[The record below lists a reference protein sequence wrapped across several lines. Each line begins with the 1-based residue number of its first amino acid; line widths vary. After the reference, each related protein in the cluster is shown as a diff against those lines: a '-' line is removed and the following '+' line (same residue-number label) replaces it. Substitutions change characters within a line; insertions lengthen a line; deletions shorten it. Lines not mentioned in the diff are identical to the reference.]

1 MKIKN
6 IKINNYGN
14 LENKEIKLNKKINII
29 YGKNESG
36 KSTLLYYIKNIF
48 YGISKNKNG
57 KNISDYEKY
66 KPWNREEF
74 SGKLKYELD
83 SGEEFEV
90 YKDFNKKNPKIYNSD
105 LEDIT
110 DQFNV
115 VKKDGVQ
122 FFYDQ
127 TGVDETMFTS
137 TVVSMQEEVKLDRQE
152 QNILVQKLSNLAG
165 TGNDGI
171 SYKKLIDKLNKLQ
184 IEEVGSDRS
193 QGRPINIVK
202 DKLNKLNIVLKDI
215 CEYQKDK
222 EELTNKKSQYSSE
235 IDKKNNELE
244 LYKKLS
250 IISLCKQNEEDK
262 LKVKTEYKNEQN
274 RKIEDLN
281 LEKNK
286 LIEKNKNNFKEI
298 KINFKK
304 YFLILFFI
312 LIINLIIF
320 FINNNFLKNSL
331 INIFNCFLIPIYFLI
346 VFIYEKNKI
355 IKNKK
360 NNNIEKEKINNEI
373 NLLNKQINYLTEEK
387 NKEEKNIE
395 NEQIEIDN
403 NFEIELEKIK
413 EEYRDK
419 LNINNYLEKIEKNNM
434 NDYIYYTQENLNK
447 LKMNLQAINIEENNL
462 LNKIE
467 TLATMQEEYQNLNEK
482 LLDLEEKNKEI
493 NLTKE
498 FLEKAYIN
506 MKNEITPKFTENLS
520 KNIAKI
526 SNNKYTK
533 VGIDDENGLIVEN
546 RLGEYISA
554 ERLSVG
560 TIDQLYLSL
569 RLSMIDDLSEE
580 TLPVILDE
588 AFAYFDDERLENI
601 LKFLNEQ
608 ICNHQI
614 IIFTCTTREQQ
625 ILEKLDIDYNLVE
638 M

>member
-36 KSTLLYYIKNIF
+36 KSTLIYYIKNIF

-165 TGNDGI
+165 TGDDGI

-250 IISLCKQNEEDK
+250 IITLCKQSEEDK

-320 FINNNFLKNSL
+320 FINNNFLK
-331 INIFNCFLIPIYFLI
+331 
-346 VFIYEKNKI
+346 I
-355 IKNKK
+355 I
-360 NNNIEKEKINNEI
+360 
-373 NLLNKQINYLTEEK
+373 
-387 NKEEKNIE
+387 
-395 NEQIEIDN
+395 
-403 NFEIELEKIK
+403 
-413 EEYRDK
+413 
-419 LNINNYLEKIEKNNM
+419 
-434 NDYIYYTQENLNK
+434 
-447 LKMNLQAINIEENNL
+447 
-462 LNKIE
+462 
-467 TLATMQEEYQNLNEK
+467 
-482 LLDLEEKNKEI
+482 
-493 NLTKE
+493 
-498 FLEKAYIN
+498 
-506 MKNEITPKFTENLS
+506 
-520 KNIAKI
+520 
-526 SNNKYTK
+526 
-533 VGIDDENGLIVEN
+533 
-546 RLGEYISA
+546 
-554 ERLSVG
+554 
-560 TIDQLYLSL
+560 
-569 RLSMIDDLSEE
+569 
-580 TLPVILDE
+580 
-588 AFAYFDDERLENI
+588 
-601 LKFLNEQ
+601 
-608 ICNHQI
+608 
-614 IIFTCTTREQQ
+614 
-625 ILEKLDIDYNLVE
+625 
-638 M
+638 